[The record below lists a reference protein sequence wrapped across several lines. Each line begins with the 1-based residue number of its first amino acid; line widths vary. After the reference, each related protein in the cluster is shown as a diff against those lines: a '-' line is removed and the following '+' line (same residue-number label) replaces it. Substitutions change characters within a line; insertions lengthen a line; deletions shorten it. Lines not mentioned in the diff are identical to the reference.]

1 MYATSIHICVAY
13 VLRLQVIS
21 CLALAVVESGGPI
34 ICSESLL
41 ESAHHRPFQPPAR
54 PRAQRDSPHQS
65 VWLRRRHRPTS
76 LPHRT
81 PHSAKGR
88 APPCCM
94 HACTLLRLD
103 EGVQCL
109 VRKQA
114 RCFGSDDTFGL
125 YNSSRTLACPARAR
139 RRESNKSQLF
149 APRVSAC
156 RCYSS
161 VGQT

>member
-103 EGVQCL
+103 EL
-109 VRKQA
+109 VRKQGKMLWK
-114 RCFGSDDTFGL
+114 RRYLWFVQLVSD
-125 YNSSRTLACPARAR
+125 SRLPCPA
-139 RRESNKSQLF
+139 L
-149 APRVSAC
+149 PGGVSPTNRSFSLPVSLPA
-156 RCYSS
+156 
-161 VGQT
+161 VATVV